1 MNLNTS
7 QKRTDLTFFS
17 PFYSSSSILGNH
29 PDWDNKTFR
38 RSSKLALPYICRL
51 MLLILLWPST
61 GPFGLY
67 CFVFF
72 VFCRYK
78 RGELNVSPAGKLVQD
93 LICQTVGSPPVIL
106 QFVSCRGF
114 LIQVFPKFVWTHC
127 CFLLEDFTKIL
138 RIFKS

>member
-7 QKRTDLTFFS
+7 QKHTYLTFFC
-17 PFYSSSSILGNH
+17 PFYGSSSILGNH
-29 PDWDNKTFR
+29 PDWDSKTFR
-38 RSSKLALPYICRL
+38 RSSSKLALSYICRL

-93 LICQTVGSPPVIL
+93 LICQTAKTPACYIAI
-106 QFVSCRGF
+106 C
-114 LIQVFPKFVWTHC
+114 
-127 CFLLEDFTKIL
+127 
-138 RIFKS
+138 